1 MGQASVRRP
10 VEHPGGDR
18 SIYVEDPEGNTVEVW
33 DFFRRGSGAREAVDA
48 LR

>member
-18 SIYVEDPEGNTVEVW
+18 SIYVENPEGNTVEVW
-33 DFFRRGSGAREAVDA
+33 TSFAAEAA
-48 LR
+48 PGKG